1 MGVNK
6 TIARFFVDRKPPENN
21 SFWKGKLLYIGFG
34 NGYVS
39 IPVFYDIL
47 FRIGIPLEEL
57 LDEKHIYFME
67 QLMHFAI
74 LQEKNEISMSDELKC
89 IRALLTGRIKDF
101 KYYDTLSRYLDQ
113 PVLRPLGIFGM
124 NHPSLNRA
132 DVFLYVLCDL
142 SLSDIQWDK
151 AVRYWY
157 ALHPSYLIIDDIRD
171 YLKDKEDGEENVVID
186 LGDGQEG
193 FEKTFSMLHNNGEIM
208 KEINPLLAQFLMDY
222 EEDLREFVPLNK

>member
-1 MGVNK
+1 
-6 TIARFFVDRKPPENN
+6 VDRKPPENN
-21 SFWKGKLLYIGFG
+21 SFWKEKLLYIGYG

-57 LDEKHIYFME
+57 LDEKHIRFME

-74 LQEKNEISMSDELKC
+74 LQEKNEISIQEELKC
-89 IRALLTGRIKDF
+89 IRTLLTGRIKDLQH
-101 KYYDTLSRYLDQ
+101 YEALGSYLDQ
-113 PVLRPLGIFGM
+113 PVLRPLGLFGLR
-124 NHPSLNRA
+124 HPSLNRA

-142 SLSDIQWDK
+142 HLTAVQWER
-151 AVRYWY
+151 ALRYWY

-186 LGDGQEG
+186 LGDGPEG
-193 FEKTFSMLHNNGEIM
+193 FEKTFSMLHKNGEIM
-208 KEINPLLAQFLMDY
+208 EEINPLLAQFLMDY
-222 EEDLREFVPLNK
+222 EEDLREFVPINK